1 MQKTYLMVN
10 KDELFAVLVCN
21 KKTGTSVYKNIG
33 NKDSLIAFIAQH
45 LNGFNSFDN
54 FLLKRDYQIAKTQ
67 GEDLGKKFDRWLRAE
82 KFDLYYLHDAFL
94 YGTKNIFFSQAYFV
108 PRTNN
113 LEYSITFYTLAGR
126 TIDIRNYIDDVRAFI
141 VAGKLFDE
149 PTQTMQKKKCSQI
162 RRSHTTYSCSRR
174 NLKNISLQKE
184 ICEEEG
190 LHFRNKAFDKETR
203 PRKGHHST
211 GWKDHKYAKQWEH
224 NLQNRKVEVC
234 SPRMYWKEI
243 SMQRED
249 TLNKLIKL
257 EDNFSFEK
265 DKMNS

>member
-10 KDELFAVLVCN
+10 KDELFAMLIYN
-21 KKTGTSVYKNIG
+21 KKTGTSVYRNIG
-33 NKDSLIAFIAQH
+33 NKDNLIAFIAQH

-54 FLLKRDYQIAKTQ
+54 FLLKQDWQFAKSQ
-67 GEDLGKKFDRWLRAE
+67 GKDLGKKFDRWLRSE
-82 KFDLYYLHDAFL
+82 KFDLYL
-94 YGTKNIFFSQAYFV
+94 YDTKNIFFSQAYFA
-108 PRTNN
+108 PQANH
-113 LEYSITFYTLAGR
+113 LEYNTVFYTLAGR

-141 VAGKLFDE
+141 VAGKLLDE
-149 PTQTMQKKKCSQI
+149 PTQTMQKEKCSQI

>member
-21 KKTGTSVYKNIG
+21 KKTGTFVYKNIG

-149 PTQTMQKKKCSQI
+149 PTQTMQKKNATKSDVRTQLI
-162 RRSHTTYSCSRR
+162 
-174 NLKNISLQKE
+174 LVQ
-184 ICEEEG
+184 EG
-190 LHFRNKAFDKETR
+190 TLRTFLYKKKFVKRKAYIFE
-203 PRKGHHST
+203 
-211 GWKDHKYAKQWEH
+211 
-224 NLQNRKVEVC
+224 
-234 SPRMYWKEI
+234 
-243 SMQRED
+243 
-249 TLNKLIKL
+249 IKL
-257 EDNFSFEK
+257 LIRKHDQERVIIVQDGKIINMLSNGSIIHKIEK
-265 DKMNS
+265 LKFAHRECIGKKFLCKEKMRLTS

>member
-1 MQKTYLMVN
+1 MQKTYLMVS

-141 VAGKLFDE
+141 VAGKLFNE
-149 PTQTMQKKKCSQI
+149 PTQTMQKEKCSQI

-184 ICEEEG
+184 ICEEAVSFE
-190 LHFRNKAFDKETR
+190 
-203 PRKGHHST
+203 
-211 GWKDHKYAKQWEH
+211 
-224 NLQNRKVEVC
+224 
-234 SPRMYWKEI
+234 
-243 SMQRED
+243 
-249 TLNKLIKL
+249 IKL
-257 EDNFSFEK
+257 LIRKHDQERVIIVQDGKIINMLSNGSIIYKIEK
-265 DKMNS
+265 LKFAHRECIGKKFLCKEKMCLTS